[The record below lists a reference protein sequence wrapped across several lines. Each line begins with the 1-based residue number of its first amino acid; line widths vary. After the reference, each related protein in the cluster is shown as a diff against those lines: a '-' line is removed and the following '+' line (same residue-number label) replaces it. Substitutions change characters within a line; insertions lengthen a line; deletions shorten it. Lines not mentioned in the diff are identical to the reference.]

1 MTQPP
6 QFAQKYRIKGNRL
19 YETVAGKNGTFERLL
34 QICME
39 FLLRFLCEHGGFAED
54 WCNEIAERFQQILY
68 QLAAKQAESIDEEN
82 PTHIFIRNY
91 VVGQLLTDE
100 AHKVRYHVGKL
111 FYPVHTSAEA
121 EAKVAVPHKRW
132 EATAS
137 QCVGTE
143 LQEIL

>member
-68 QLAAKQAESIDEEN
+68 QLAAKQAESIDEDN
-82 PTHIFIRNY
+82 PTHIFIR
-91 VVGQLLTDE
+91 
-100 AHKVRYHVGKL
+100 KL
-111 FYPVHTSAEA
+111 FSLLESNQAHLLHPMKQILYHPGPQRH
-121 EAKVAVPHKRW
+121 AKD
-132 EATAS
+132 
-137 QCVGTE
+137 
-143 LQEIL
+143 L

>member
-39 FLLRFLCEHGGFAED
+39 FLLRFFCEHGGFAED

-68 QLAAKQAESIDEEN
+68 QLAAKQAESIDEDN
-82 PTHIFIRNY
+82 PTHIFIR
-91 VVGQLLTDE
+91 
-100 AHKVRYHVGKL
+100 KL
-111 FYPVHTSAEA
+111 FSLLESNQAHLLHHM
-121 EAKVAVPHKRW
+121 K
-132 EATAS
+132 
-137 QCVGTE
+137 
-143 LQEIL
+143 